1 MVKASWRASLHFLL
15 HPDPAPSK
23 DTVAKKRSTKKKACE
38 FLLPRGTETSP
49 SITENY
55 QSAHGLFFNHRK
67 FFGSPFLKKL
77 IKDKNIIISI
87 LIVHFFNSQHH
98 ADNTQTIKIWV

>member
-1 MVKASWRASLHFLL
+1 MVKGSCRASLHFLL

-23 DTVAKKRSTKKKACE
+23 DTGQETALKKKACE

-55 QSAHGLFFNHRK
+55 QSAHRLFFNHRK
-67 FFGSPFLKKL
+67 CFGSPFLKKL
-77 IKDKNIIISI
+77 IKDKNIIVSI

-98 ADNTQTIKIWV
+98 ADNTQTIKICV